1 MVFFSG
7 DGMMDLPIEQTCVVD
22 MTVSQEG
29 IIDRLIAHVM
39 EVERPEFEG
48 QRRSIQS
55 DLLHNQAELKKEHV
69 NNIQKHSSFRLF

>member
-1 MVFFSG
+1 MYCVFAG
-7 DGMMDLPIEQTCVVD
+7 DGMMELPTEQTCVVD

-29 IIDRLIAHVM
+29 VIDRLITHVM
-39 EVERPEFEG
+39 ELERPEFEG

-69 NNIQKHSSFRLF
+69 SDVMM

>member
-1 MVFFSG
+1 
-7 DGMMDLPIEQTCVVD
+7 MMELPTEQTCVVD

-29 IIDRLIAHVM
+29 VIDRLITHVM
-39 EVERPEFEG
+39 ELERPEFEG

-69 NNIQKHSSFRLF
+69 SDVMM